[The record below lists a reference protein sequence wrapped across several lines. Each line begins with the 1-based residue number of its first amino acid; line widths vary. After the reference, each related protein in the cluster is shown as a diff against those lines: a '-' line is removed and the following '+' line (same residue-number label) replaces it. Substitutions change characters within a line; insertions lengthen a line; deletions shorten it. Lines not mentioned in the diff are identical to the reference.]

1 MFKHIGIIRLLS
13 TLHESHLF
21 ETNLLEI
28 LYILIP
34 LSIFLVT
41 MAILVFSWAVKSG
54 QFDDLEGPA
63 HSILFDDDNE
73 MIPKEAKLNNDDHQK
88 KTHG

>member
-1 MFKHIGIIRLLS
+1 MVLLNS
-13 TLHESHLF
+13 LHQSHLF
-21 ETNLLEI
+21 EINLLEI

-41 MAILVFSWAVKSG
+41 MAILVFSWAVKTG

-63 HSILFDDDNE
+63 HSILFDDDND
-73 MIPKEAKLNNDDHQK
+73 MIPKEAKADNTDLK
-88 KTHG
+88 KDPHG